1 MLLCAGEKRFY
12 SSSTIALQALA
23 DAHGTKE
30 LDVPEGVI
38 ERTESI
44 ELNTE
49 AKGELRVTVKGASG
63 LKAADRSG
71 FSDPYC
77 KVMLGESKEIESTAQ
92 KTKTMKKTLEP
103 TWDETFRFPGTLKA
117 LANEQLFLKV
127 YDWDQIGKVPPPRP
141 RRPPALT
148 GGAAMAAEPTS
159 LADDPRVVAGQF
171 NRGPNVWPEGL
182 PGFEPT
188 MAAYFEAMRRLSQRL
203 MKGIALSLD
212 LDEDYFEIFNRDPVA
227 TLRLLHYP
235 PQRENA
241 EPNEK
246 GAGAHTDWGALTLL
260 LQDDVGGLQ
269 VFDKNTGEWLHAAPV
284 PGTFVVNLGDALAHW
299 TNDLYKSTLHR
310 VVNASGRERYSV
322 PFFYDGDADYEVTC
336 IPTCLKP
343 GEEPK
348 YAPITVEGHLM
359 NMYKK
364 SYG

>member
-1 MLLCAGEKRFY
+1 MNTSLDAKRVAGDALPIVDVSDLCSPDFEKRKAVGARLRAACEDKGFFYCAGHGIPKGL
-12 SSSTIALQALA
+12 I
-23 DAHGTKE
+23 DAVFAE
-30 LDVPEGVI
+30 
-38 ERTESI
+38 
-44 ELNTE
+44 
-49 AKGELRVTVKGASG
+49 
-63 LKAADRSG
+63 
-71 FSDPYC
+71 
-77 KVMLGESKEIESTAQ
+77 
-92 KTKTMKKTLEP
+92 TKTFFDQPEDTKLKIEKSKVSKANRGYEVLGGQVLEA
-103 TWDETFRFPGTLKA
+103 GTPPDRK
-117 LANEQLFLKV
+117 EG
-127 YDWDQIGKVPPPRP
+127 YYIGLELP
-141 RRPPALT
+141 
-148 GGAAMAAEPTS
+148 
-159 LADDPRVVAGQF
+159 ADDPRVVAGQF

-269 VFDKNTGEWLHAAPV
+269 VYDKNTGEWLHADPV
-284 PGTFVVNLGDALAHW
+284 PGTFVINLGDALAHW

-322 PFFYDGDADYEVTC
+322 PFFYDGDADFEVTC

-359 NMYKK
+359 NMYRK

>member
-1 MLLCAGEKRFY
+1 MNTSLDAKRVAGDALPIVDVSDLCSPDFKKRKAVGARLRAACEDKGFFYCAGHGIPKGLIDAVFAETKGFFDQPEDTKLKIEKSKVSKANRGY
-12 SSSTIALQALA
+12 EVLGGQVLEA
-23 DAHGTKE
+23 GTPPDRKE
-30 LDVPEGVI
+30 GYYIGL
-38 ERTESI
+38 
-44 ELNTE
+44 EL
-49 AKGELRVTVKGASG
+49 
-63 LKAADRSG
+63 
-71 FSDPYC
+71 P
-77 KVMLGESKEIESTAQ
+77 
-92 KTKTMKKTLEP
+92 
-103 TWDETFRFPGTLKA
+103 
-117 LANEQLFLKV
+117 
-127 YDWDQIGKVPPPRP
+127 
-141 RRPPALT
+141 
-148 GGAAMAAEPTS
+148 
-159 LADDPRVVAGQF
+159 ADDPRVVAGQF

-269 VFDKNTGEWLHAAPV
+269 VYDKNTGEWLHADPV